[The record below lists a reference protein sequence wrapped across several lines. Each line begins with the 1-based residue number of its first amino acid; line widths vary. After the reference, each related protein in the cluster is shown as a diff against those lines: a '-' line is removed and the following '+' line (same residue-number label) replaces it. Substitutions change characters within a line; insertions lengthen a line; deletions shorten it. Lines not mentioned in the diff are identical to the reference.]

1 MVMHV
6 SLAGG
11 DRIQV
16 DVQSTAPSTDIYLV
30 ADTRESVKRAEKT
43 TLKEGKARF
52 MVDMN
57 ELGEGIS
64 HLTVF
69 DDRRQPLCERLVFRQ
84 PSRPLQLTVKAD
96 QAAYGTRKKINLQVN
111 STFDG
116 NSPVPADCSVAVFR
130 VDSLQTATSGHIFQY
145 LWLGSDLK
153 GKIESP
159 EYYFDHPEDRD
170 AMENLLMTHGW
181 RRFRWEEVKNKKPPV
196 FEYPLEFNSA
206 IITGKVVDAR
216 TGNPAALPV
225 MGYLSVPGTRTQFT
239 AATCDE
245 GGRIRF
251 ELKDFYGAPE
261 VIAQTNP
268 EDSGYRIDIN
278 NPFSEKYTETP
289 LPLFQFPR
297 PDSALL
303 SDKSVAM
310 QVLNR
315 YGGEHLKHFTFLP
328 GIDTNT
334 FYYKPDYSY
343 RLDDYTRFTTMEEVM
358 REYVVLMLVQR
369 RQGHFH
375 LPMLDLGNNQFFATD
390 PLILLDGV
398 PAFNIDSLMILDPL
412 KMRRLEMVHRRYFMG
427 SVNFGGIMNWTSY
440 KGDLAGYI
448 LDPRATV
455 VDYEGL
461 QMEREFY
468 APTYE
473 TEEQA
478 ASHLPDFRNVLYWAP
493 MLPTD
498 RQGRGALSFYSSDLP
513 GKYVVVVEGLAAD
526 GKAGSGVGTFEVQ

>member
-1 MVMHV
+1 
-6 SLAGG
+6 
-11 DRIQV
+11 
-16 DVQSTAPSTDIYLV
+16 
-30 ADTRESVKRAEKT
+30 
-43 TLKEGKARF
+43 
-52 MVDMN
+52 
-57 ELGEGIS
+57 
-64 HLTVF
+64 
-69 DDRRQPLCERLVFRQ
+69 
-84 PSRPLQLTVKAD
+84 
-96 QAAYGTRKKINLQVN
+96 
-111 STFDG
+111 
-116 NSPVPADCSVAVFR
+116 
-130 VDSLQTATSGHIFQY
+130 
-145 LWLGSDLK
+145 
-153 GKIESP
+153 
-159 EYYFDHPEDRD
+159 
-170 AMENLLMTHGW
+170 
-181 RRFRWEEVKNKKPPV
+181 
-196 FEYPLEFNSA
+196 
-206 IITGKVVDAR
+206 
-216 TGNPAALPV
+216 
-225 MGYLSVPGTRTQFT
+225 
-239 AATCDE
+239 
-245 GGRIRF
+245 
-251 ELKDFYGAPE
+251 
-261 VIAQTNP
+261 
-268 EDSGYRIDIN
+268 
-278 NPFSEKYTETP
+278 
-289 LPLFQFPR
+289 
-297 PDSALL
+297 
-303 SDKSVAM
+303 
-310 QVLNR
+310 
-315 YGGEHLKHFTFLP
+315 
-328 GIDTNT
+328 
-334 FYYKPDYSY
+334 
-343 RLDDYTRFTTMEEVM
+343 MEEVM

-398 PAFNIDSLMILDPL
+398 PVFNIDSLMILDPL